1 MAAHDG
7 DLPKDLPATWPFRA
21 AGTLL
26 IAALAWYC
34 LGFAIE
40 DLGNHLN
47 GHMQV
52 FWILLAIGG
61 ALVLAGA
68 AYNIRLER
76 RRKRTV

>member
-1 MAAHDG
+1 
-7 DLPKDLPATWPFRA
+7 
-21 AGTLL
+21 
-26 IAALAWYC
+26 
-34 LGFAIE
+34 
-40 DLGNHLN
+40 
-47 GHMQV
+47 MQV